1 MLKLIKEKGK
11 LLWINTNNIT
21 ALISM
26 EKDDGKFYPTVSILP
41 GKTIILDLAGSPFST
56 KAECDTALA
65 NELGDE

>member
-26 EKDDGKFYPTVSILP
+26 EKEDGFYPTVSILP